1 MFNKI
6 RPAVATL
13 AITLM
18 ISAIACAPAP
28 APAPTTAPPTAAPAA
43 PTTVA
48 PAATSAPAPTTAAA
62 APSAADLLAAAKK
75 EGKVVIYTSFNAEE
89 FDPVAATFN
98 KKYPDIKVDY
108 YRANS
113 EDVAAKALNEFR
125 ANSFLVDVV
134 ETNDTDIVNLWST
147 GVLGQYKSPE
157 LKGYPDGSY
166 DPDGFFATS
175 RLNLVVITYNTNL
188 VKKEDAPKKLEDLL
202 DPKYANGKIAVEA
215 SDFPLMAYTQ
225 KVMGD
230 AKANDFWTKLGA
242 LKPRVVI
249 GHTELAN
256 FLAAGE
262 FAVSPTVYAHRV
274 ESLKDKKAPVEWVRT
289 EPVYAFPLDLGIA
302 KNAPHPNAAKVWTD
316 WFFSAEGQQAVAD
329 IGRFPARP
337 GIKTKPP
344 GLLDGL
350 KIYFGDPKSLIKA
363 DDLKKQWAT
372 LFGIK

>member
-1 MFNKI
+1 MM
-6 RPAVATL
+6 
-13 AITLM
+13 AIALM
-18 ISAIACAPAP
+18 ISAVACAPAP
-28 APAPTTAPPTAAPAA
+28 APAPTAAPPTAAPAA
-43 PTTVA
+43 PAAPTTASA

-125 ANSFLVDVV
+125 ANSFLVDIL
-134 ETNDTDIVNLWST
+134 ETNDTDIVNLWSA
-147 GVLGQYKSPE
+147 GILGPYKSAE
-157 LKGYPDGSY
+157 LKGYPDGSF

-175 RLNLVVITYNTNL
+175 RVNLVVITYNTNL

-202 DPKYANGKIAVEA
+202 DPKYANGKMAVEA

-230 AKANDFWTKLGA
+230 AKSNEFWTKLGA
-242 LKPRVVI
+242 QKPRVVV

-262 FAVSPTVYAHRV
+262 FAISPTVYAHRV

-350 KIYFGDPKSLIKA
+350 KIYFGDPKTLLKA
-363 DDLKKQWAT
+363 DDIKKQYAT
-372 LFGIK
+372 IFGIK